1 MGHSERCPFVGPGLF
16 LGQPCRVWCES
27 GEGEKYFHYWRCLLL
42 HHAWELPFGKTNWIG
57 GCCQFSWSSGWEV
70 PWLLHVCV
78 QQVTFFCGGHV
89 DSCVPVPSHLST
101 YGKPTYKLSE
111 HTYQQGISNIK
122 VPFHLISCDT
132 CMIMHVSICII
143 LRISSYF
150 IFRFKTWIDTWYDM
164 CSLCR

>member
-1 MGHSERCPFVGPGLF
+1 MNVVPLLDPGLF

-89 DSCVPVPSHLST
+89 DSCVPVPSQT
-101 YGKPTYKLSE
+101 YIQTFRTYIPTRYIK
-111 HTYQQGISNIK
+111 YQGTISSN
-122 VPFHLISCDT
+122 LMWY
-132 CMIMHVSICII
+132 MIMFVSYCALPVIQIQN
-143 LRISSYF
+143 LN
-150 IFRFKTWIDTWYDM
+150 WYVIWYV
-164 CSLCR
+164 